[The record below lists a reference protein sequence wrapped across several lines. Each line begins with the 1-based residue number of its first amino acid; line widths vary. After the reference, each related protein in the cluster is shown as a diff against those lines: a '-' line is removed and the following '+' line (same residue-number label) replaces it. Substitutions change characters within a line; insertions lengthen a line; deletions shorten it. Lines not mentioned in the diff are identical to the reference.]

1 MSLETTL
8 QQNLDAHLELVQ
20 ESRTELVSAAREIGT
35 LVANTFRNG
44 GRLYL
49 FGNGGS
55 AADAQH
61 VAAEFVNRYRLER
74 PPLPAI
80 ALTTDTSTLTSIA
93 NDYDFRD
100 IFAKQVRALVAAED
114 VVVGISTSGTSD
126 NVVEGLRAARSQGAH
141 TVALL
146 GRSGGEARNLADIVF
161 IAPHEETG
169 RIQEVH
175 LLLEHLICDTV
186 EYQLFLAPDQPG

>member
-1 MSLETTL
+1 MNIENTL
-8 QQNLDAHLELVQ
+8 RQFIRDHVKLIQATELELC
-20 ESRTELVSAAREIGT
+20 AAASEIGDA
-35 LVANTFRNG
+35 LAHAFRE
-44 GRLYL
+44 GRKVLL

-61 VAAEFVNRYRLER
+61 IAAEFVNRYKLER

-80 ALTTDTSTLTSIA
+80 ALTTDSSTLTSIG

-100 IFAKQVRALVAAED
+100 VFAKQVRALAQPGDVAI
-114 VVVGISTSGTSD
+114 GISTSGSSA
-126 NVVEGLRAARSQGAH
+126 NVVEGLKVARAVGCK

-146 GRSGGEARNLADIVF
+146 GRSGGEAKNLADIVF
-161 IAPHEETG
+161 VAPHDDTA

-175 LLLEHLICDTV
+175 LLLEHLICDYV
-186 EYQLFLAPDQPG
+186 EHALFIQPTR

>member
-1 MSLETTL
+1 LA
-8 QQNLDAHLELVQ
+8 NAF
-20 ESRTELVSAAREIGT
+20 REGHKV
-35 LVANTFRNG
+35 L
-44 GRLYL
+44 L

-61 VAAEFVNRYRLER
+61 VAAEFVNRYKLER

-80 ALTTDTSTLTSIA
+80 ALTTDTSTLTSIG

-100 IFAKQVRALVAAED
+100 VFAKQVRALAQAGDVA
-114 VVVGISTSGTSD
+114 VGISTSGSSA
-126 NVVEGLRAARSQGAH
+126 NVVEGLKAARAAGCK

-146 GRSGGEARNLADIVF
+146 GRNGGEAKNLADIVF
-161 IAPHEETG
+161 IAPHDETA

-175 LLLEHLICDTV
+175 LLLEHLICDYV
-186 EYQLFLAPDQPG
+186 EHALFIQPGR